1 MMKLGILASHTGTN
15 FQAILDACQSG
26 RLETRIA
33 VVISNNSQSLALQRA
48 KSAGLPSRHLSGATH
63 PNPAD
68 LDQAMLATLQEYQVD
83 LVVLAGY
90 MKRLG
95 SQMLSS
101 YAGRIINIHPSLLP
115 KFGGKG
121 MYGSRVHEAVMKS
134 GDTES
139 GVSIHLVDGNYDTG
153 PVIAQTKVPVLA
165 NDSAKSL
172 AARVLK
178 SEHSFYVDTLARIT
192 SGDISLTDWKIVE

>member
-1 MMKLGILASHTGTN
+1 MKLGILASHTGTN

-26 RLETRIA
+26 SLQTQIA

-48 KSAGLPSRHLSGATH
+48 KSAGLPSFHLSGLTH

-95 SQMLSS
+95 PQMLRS
-101 YAGRIINIHPSLLP
+101 YADHIINIHPSLLP
-115 KFGGKG
+115 KFGGQG

-134 GDTES
+134 GDRES

-165 NDSAKSL
+165 NDSAESL

-178 SEHSFYVDTLARIT
+178 SEHRFYVETIARIV
-192 SGDISLTDWKIVE
+192 SGDISLTDWKITE

>member
-26 RLETRIA
+26 RLQTQLA
-33 VVISNNSQSLALQRA
+33 VVIGNNSQSLALQRA
-48 KSAGLPSRHLSGATH
+48 KAAGLPTHHLSGVTH

-68 LDQAMLATLQEYQVD
+68 LDQAMLATLREYQVD

-95 SQMLSS
+95 PEVLSY
-101 YAGRIINIHPSLLP
+101 YAARIVNIHPSLLP
-115 KFGGKG
+115 KYGGQG
-121 MYGSRVHEAVMKS
+121 MYGSRVHEAVIKS
-134 GDTES
+134 GDQES

-153 PVIAQTKVPVLA
+153 PVIAQAKVPVLTD
-165 NDSAKSL
+165 DSAESL

-178 SEHSFYVDTLARIT
+178 REHAFYVETLDRIVN
-192 SGDISLTDWKIVE
+192 GDISLTDWTVAE